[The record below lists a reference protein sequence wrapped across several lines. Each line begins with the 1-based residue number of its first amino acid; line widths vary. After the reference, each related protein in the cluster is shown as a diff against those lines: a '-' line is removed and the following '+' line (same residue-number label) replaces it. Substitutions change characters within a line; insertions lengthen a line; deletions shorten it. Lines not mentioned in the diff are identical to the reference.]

1 MSSDPRRI
9 PAILFAV
16 LVLFLVAC
24 ATPPRG
30 RGPASDPDPGAAGQ
44 QSSDSRYDFEAEG
57 EIPEAPGD
65 VAFEEDE
72 LPPRPEDVEARLLDS
87 NPAAPEEVGERGD
100 PVELPDLA
108 IDAGSTPIEPRVTT
122 PVAPTVT
129 TPVAPT
135 VTTPV
140 PAGSATEVVR
150 GFRVQ
155 LFAVADYGRA
165 QTMAREARQRLGIEV
180 HVVAELP
187 YFKVRAGDFVD
198 RGDAVRMKERAT
210 SLGFGGCWVV
220 TDQIEV
226 PK

>member
-9 PAILFAV
+9 TAVLIAVLILFV
-16 LVLFLVAC
+16 TGC
-24 ATPPRG
+24 TTPPRG
-30 RGPASDPDPGAAGQ
+30 RGPATDPQPEASGTERSAA
-44 QSSDSRYDFEAEG
+44 DDRYDFEDEG
-57 EIPEAPGD
+57 ETPEAPGD

-72 LPPRPEDVEARLLDS
+72 LPPRPEDMEATPLDS
-87 NPAAPEEVGERGD
+87 GPVASEEVGERGD
-100 PVELPDLA
+100 PVDLPDPD
-108 IDAGSTPIEPRVTT
+108 IDAGSTPIEPQ
-122 PVAPTVT
+122 VT

-140 PAGSATEVVR
+140 PSGSSREVVR

-155 LFAVADYGRA
+155 LFAVAEHARA
-165 QTMAREARQRLGIEV
+165 QTMAQDARQRLGIEV
-180 HVVAELP
+180 HVVSEPP

-198 RGDAVRMKERAT
+198 RADAVRMKERAT
-210 SLGFGGCWVV
+210 SLGFDGCWVV